1 MASTVP
7 NQAAIDGIRV
17 ANLTDAGAIADIY
30 APYVRDTVISFET
43 VPPDEAQMAERIAK
57 VLPRLPWLVHE
68 ADGRVTGY
76 AYASPHR
83 ERAAYRWSVDAG
95 IYLDGQAHRRGI
107 GRALYTVLIE
117 ALGLQGY
124 HRAYGAI
131 TLPNAASVGLHEACG
146 FRHIGTYRQVGFKF
160 GAWHDVGWWGLDLG
174 SSSAPEPPAPFDPAI
189 LARAEEGL
197 RCD

>member
-1 MASTVP
+1 MSSGTEKGRVRIARTADAAAV
-7 NQAAIDGIRV
+7 AAIY
-17 ANLTDAGAIADIY
+17 T
-30 APYVRDTVISFET
+30 PYVRDTVISFEYE
-43 VPPDEAQMAERIAK
+43 PPGEAEIAARMAK
-57 VLPRLPWLVHE
+57 VQTHLPWLVFE
-68 ADGRVTGY
+68 EGGRILGY

-107 GRALYTVLIE
+107 GRALYTVLIA
-117 ALGLQGY
+117 ALKAQGY

-131 TLPNAASVGLHEACG
+131 TLPNTASVGLHEACG
-146 FRHIGTYRQVGFKF
+146 FRHIGTYREVGYKF

-174 SSSAPEPPAPFDPAI
+174 SSSAPEPPAPFSPAI

-197 RCD
+197 QCD